1 MNPAD
6 GGGTRPPSGGK
17 PSHTNFEPSANF
29 EPSFFLP
36 PNTGGSFSPYLFD
49 SFSRSQ
55 VLVPSTEQDSN
66 VGVEIQVGY
75 HS

>member
-6 GGGTRPPSGGK
+6 GGGTRTPSGGK
-17 PSHTNFEPSANF
+17 HSHTNFK
-29 EPSFFLP
+29 PSFFLP
-36 PNTGGSFSPYLFD
+36 PNTGGSVSPYLFD

-55 VLVPSTEQDSN
+55 VLVPSTKLDSN
-66 VGVEIQVGY
+66 VGMEIQVGY